1 MSYKYFAIGV
11 ICLLISVWSC
21 RRDDY
26 YEGDDV
32 DIAFSVDT
40 LRIDT
45 VFTTLGS
52 ATRWLKV
59 YNKKDQPILVDVKLR
74 QEKNA
79 FFRINADGAKGPF
92 VENLEIAGGD
102 SIYIF
107 VEVTVDPDQPLS
119 ISPFILEDQI
129 DIDANGKIFTAHL
142 EAWGQNANYI
152 TPPEGKGKRFLY
164 SCDFGQRIWD
174 DPKPYVIYGILFVD
188 SCTLVLPAGTKIHVH
203 GGIVR
208 DSSTIY
214 NDGLLVFLKDGRIET
229 LGTPES
235 PVIIQGDRLEEEY
248 ADVKSQWVGML
259 FWHESHQNKLNHTI
273 IKNSIVGIRAD
284 SLAEVSLYGCQI
296 SNTGGPAIIGRHA
309 SIYGA
314 NCLFYGNASY
324 GLQLTYGGKYR
335 FDYCSVANY
344 EGQNEALILTD
355 FYCSDPLCT
364 KGAFINRM
372 DASFTNCIFTGND
385 RDEVGLIHV
394 SENPS
399 DFNYA
404 FDHCSFRVDE
414 LLDAKN
420 FPNFFDNCTECINLK
435 SNDKLFLDQR
445 KDDYRLDTM
454 SVVLSKAKQ
463 LSGVTD
469 DILGKIRKSV
479 PDQGCYEF

>member
-1 MSYKYFAIGV
+1 MSYKYFAIGI
-11 ICLLISVWSC
+11 ICLLVSIVSC

-26 YEGDDV
+26 YEGNDV
-32 DIAFSVDT
+32 ELAFSVDT

-52 ATRWLKV
+52 ATRWFKV
-59 YNKKDQPILVDVKLR
+59 YNKKDQPILVDIKLR

-79 FFRINADGAKGPF
+79 FFRINADGVKGPL

-119 ISPFILEDQI
+119 LSPFILEDQI

-208 DSSTIY
+208 DSTTLY

-259 FWHESHQNKLNHTI
+259 FWHESRQNKLNHTI

-284 SLAEVSLYGCQI
+284 SLADVSLYGCQI
-296 SNTGGPAIIGRHA
+296 SNTGGPAVIGRHA
-309 SIYGA
+309 TIYGA
-314 NCLFYGNASY
+314 NCLFYGN
-324 GLQLTYGGKYR
+324 R
-335 FDYCSVANY
+335 V
-344 EGQNEALILTD
+344 
-355 FYCSDPLCT
+355 
-364 KGAFINRM
+364 M
-372 DASFTNCIFTGND
+372 DCN
-385 RDEVGLIHV
+385 
-394 SENPS
+394 
-399 DFNYA
+399 
-404 FDHCSFRVDE
+404 
-414 LLDAKN
+414 
-420 FPNFFDNCTECINLK
+420 
-435 SNDKLFLDQR
+435 
-445 KDDYRLDTM
+445 
-454 SVVLSKAKQ
+454 
-463 LSGVTD
+463 
-469 DILGKIRKSV
+469 
-479 PDQGCYEF
+479 